1 MSEIMVNLKGTELGD
16 FLKVDM
22 ISVESLVDEFEQY
35 IASVEEIKEEL
46 AELKKDKWEREE
58 DKRSECADM
67 YYELERL
74 GEF

>member
-35 IASVEEIKEEL
+35 IAGVEEIKEEL
-46 AELKKDKWEREE
+46 AELKKDKWEKEE
-58 DKRSECADM
+58 DKAWQYADM